1 MTCILAVGL
10 TYTPALFTFPPW
22 DLPGP
27 RPPPI
32 TPHPS
37 GRCPKIPQISKH
49 GLGAKH
55 RLPYLLRHRVEALM
69 IHREIPGSRRSKM
82 DLRWTRVALEKCE
95 SSTRVSESLFLCC
108 VFRLEGHSFRGSS
121 FIQKCPFLP
130 TGYPKKNFPSEF
142 SRWTLKNP
150 FFFLTGPLQ
159 EILNF

>member
-1 MTCILAVGL
+1 MCFVKKKDIVQLFDRFAFLVVIVLCRIRFRMTCILAVGL

-82 DLRWTRVALEKCE
+82 DLR
-95 SSTRVSESLFLCC
+95 
-108 VFRLEGHSFRGSS
+108 
-121 FIQKCPFLP
+121 
-130 TGYPKKNFPSEF
+130 
-142 SRWTLKNP
+142 
-150 FFFLTGPLQ
+150 
-159 EILNF
+159 